1 MKASILE
8 LAARRVVLL
17 DGAMGTQLFL
27 KGLSPGD
34 PPELWN
40 AGRPDEIRSVHA
52 AYFEAGADA
61 VLTNSFGG
69 TPIKLAFH
77 GLQDRAEELNR
88 AAAEIAVSVRPPGRF
103 VGGSMGPTGRFLAPQ
118 GECTESQLEETYAV
132 QARALAEGGVDFL
145 LIETQYDLREALC
158 ALRAAR
164 KTGLHVFVTLTFN
177 SFPRGY
183 FTIMGDGVAAGLS
196 ALEKAGASAVGANC
210 TLDSKDMAALVAGM
224 RAATPLP
231 LIAQANSG
239 QPQIGDGGVT
249 YAQSVEDYVAHVPR
263 MAAAGANII
272 GGCCGTDPDTIR
284 RMAEIIK
291 IPAGGRE

>member
-1 MKASILE
+1 
-8 LAARRVVLL
+8 
-17 DGAMGTQLFL
+17 
-27 KGLSPGD
+27 
-34 PPELWN
+34 
-40 AGRPDEIRSVHA
+40 
-52 AYFEAGADA
+52 
-61 VLTNSFGG
+61 
-69 TPIKLAFH
+69 
-77 GLQDRAEELNR
+77 
-88 AAAEIAVSVRPPGRF
+88 
-103 VGGSMGPTGRFLAPQ
+103 MGPTGRFLAPQ

-145 LIETQYDLREALC
+145 PIETQYDLREALC

-164 KTGLHVFVTLTFN
+164 KTGHPVFTTLTFN

-183 FTIMGDGVAAGLS
+183 FTIMGDGVAASLS

-210 TLDSKDMAALVAGM
+210 TLDSKDMASLVAEM

-249 YAQSVEDYVAHVPR
+249 YAQSVEDYVSHIPR

-284 RMAEIIK
+284 RMAEILK
-291 IPAGGRE
+291 IPAAGRE

>member
-1 MKASILE
+1 
-8 LAARRVVLL
+8 
-17 DGAMGTQLFL
+17 MGTQLFQ

-40 AGRPDEIRSVHA
+40 ADRPDEIRSVHA

-69 TPIKLAFH
+69 TPIKLASH
-77 GLQDRAEELNR
+77 GLEDRAAELNR

-103 VGGSMGPTGRFLAPQ
+103 VGGSLGPTGRFLAPQ
-118 GECTESQLEETYAV
+118 GECTEFQLEETYSV

-164 KTGLHVFVTLTFN
+164 MTGRPVFTTLTYN

-183 FTIMGDGVAAGLS
+183 FTIMGDGVAVGLA

-210 TLDSKDMAALVAGM
+210 TLDSKDMAALVSEM
-224 RAATPLP
+224 RAATTRP

-249 YAQSVEDYVAHVPR
+249 YAQGIDDYVAHIPR
-263 MAAAGANII
+263 MTSAGANIV

-284 RMAEIIK
+284 RMAEILR
-291 IPAGGRE
+291 IPADGRE